1 LLPILAT
8 WGGGTEQME
17 TSKQTRFCLSCHVM
31 TDFGRSLYY
40 DDPGYLPAAHYQ
52 NRRIPRDQACYACHS
67 GYTYFG
73 GVKSK
78 WRGLRHVYVQYFGN
92 VPRPNEIRL
101 YSPFPNATCLHCH
114 EGARTFEEK
123 SAHHRDAELLNR
135 VRSGTQSCMSSGCH
149 DIIHEVAGRKIR
161 KSYQDFR
168 NFDSSRIARAVGYSL
183 LGTSARIPDLL
194 DYWSTTCRNWGV
206 YFLVLAIDGAKLSRC
221 RSTK

>member
-1 LLPILAT
+1 MLSLAIIGRLFTAVVLLMAVWLAFRPDLARGRGGKVFAFAILFLLPILAT

-149 DIIHEVAGRKIR
+149 DIIHEVAGI
-161 KSYQDFR
+161 
-168 NFDSSRIARAVGYSL
+168 NE
-183 LGTSARIPDLL
+183 GTFWKETP
-194 DYWSTTCRNWGV
+194 
-206 YFLVLAIDGAKLSRC
+206 
-221 RSTK
+221 